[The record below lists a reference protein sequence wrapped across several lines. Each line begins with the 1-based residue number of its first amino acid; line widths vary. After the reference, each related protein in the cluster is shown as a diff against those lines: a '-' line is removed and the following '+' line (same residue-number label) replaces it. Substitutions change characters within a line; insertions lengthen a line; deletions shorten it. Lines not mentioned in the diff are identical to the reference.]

1 MEKHFIIAF
10 CVDQT
15 CDKRFGTVE
24 ENYSDLKLVCSIPKN
39 GNGFPD
45 NLRHFKR
52 ILTQSVSQLKL
63 GVFLNWMDPSKLCS
77 QEVIARILLVKWK
90 NSNWCSKNCYSWNE
104 PTCTKSL
111 GSESDYLYKY
121 ERKFQNVEMISY
133 IVILPLSIFNFL
145 VIPFSSHSCDFQPP
159 QLPCPLTHL
168 PPVPWSTPSV
178 YISLTLDV
186 PFFGLATCS
195 CPSCPFSLFVLVW
208 ISFVWTDCHLVF
220 WFVCLINTSESAFG
234 SSPCFFFRICPCD
247 DGLWCPALAEIFM

>member
-10 CVDQT
+10 CVEQT

-24 ENYSDLKLVCSIPKN
+24 EN
-39 GNGFPD
+39 
-45 NLRHFKR
+45 
-52 ILTQSVSQLKL
+52 
-63 GVFLNWMDPSKLCS
+63 CS

-133 IVILPLSIFNFL
+133 IVILPLPLSIFNFL

-159 QLPCPLTHL
+159 QPPCRLTHL